1 MSKRS
6 SSGSHSSS
14 QQHAAEVNY
23 LSEHVAEAA
32 EHSDDQEH
40 LKASEQTR
48 QEAEHHASPESSG
61 GHGIHNFG
69 HREIAELAYEHWQ
82 ARGCPEGSADE
93 DWASAVK
100 ELRSRNVSVKSMTAK
115 S

>member
-1 MSKRS
+1 MSKIS

-23 LSEHVAEAA
+23 LSEHVAKAA
-32 EHSDDQEH
+32 EHADDQEH

-48 QEAEHHASPESSG
+48 LDTEHHASPELAGS
-61 GHGIHNFG
+61 HGIHNFG
-69 HREIAELAYEHWQ
+69 HREIAELAYKHWQ

>member
-6 SSGSHSSS
+6 STSSHSSS

-23 LSEHVAEAA
+23 LSEHVANVA
-32 EHSDDQEH
+32 EHADDQEH
-40 LKASEQTR
+40 LKGPEHTR
-48 QEAEHHASPESSG
+48 QEAEHHQSPETPG
-61 GHGIHNFG
+61 GHGIQNFG
-69 HREIAELAYEHWQ
+69 HREIAALAYEHWLL
-82 ARGCPEGSADE
+82 RGCPEGSADE

-100 ELRSRNVSVKSMTAK
+100 ELRSRNVRAQTATAK